1 MIETTP
7 HPSRLLKCM
16 AGLARWSLGLLIALW
31 LLVTVAWGVLHGWIV
46 PRIGE
51 WRPQLEAQA
60 TRALGVPVRIGAL
73 SARSEGLVPTVELLD
88 VALLDAQGR
97 EALRLPRVVA
107 SLSPRSA
114 LRLGFEQLYI
124 ERPELDVRREADGR
138 LVVGGIPVRSQAGP
152 GEGGGA
158 ADWLFSQ
165 GEVALRGGTVRWT
178 DAMRGAP
185 PLALSDVDIVLRNRG
200 WRHAMRLDATPPAAW
215 GDRFTVMG
223 RFRQPLLT
231 THGGAWKQWS
241 GQLFAQ
247 FGRVD
252 VSRLRQHADI
262 DGIDVVRGR
271 GALRAWLDVR
281 RGEVAGGTADVA
293 LVDVE
298 AALGAGLEPLA
309 LAAVAGRVGGRWLD
323 GGFEASTQGL
333 QFLTR
338 DGLRWPGGNA
348 SVRVTGRDPAAPERE
363 QGELRADRLDLAAL
377 SQIAS
382 RLPLGAP
389 LHAALGRYGP
399 RGIVQEVQAGWR
411 GPVDA
416 PRQYQARGRVAGL
429 AVADAAPGDGA
440 GAGARPSGVPGVR
453 GAALDFELTQ
463 AGGKASLAIEDGAL
477 VLPGVFEEPTVPV
490 DRLTA
495 SVRWQLEGERIA
507 VQVPDLQFANADA
520 QGDARIAWSTSDA
533 ARAAGRSRFPGVLD
547 LSGALHRADGTRVHR
562 YLPLSIPAETRHYV
576 RDAVTAGTASGV
588 QFRVK
593 GDLHDMPFS
602 HGGPGEFRIAAQL
615 KGVTYAYV
623 PPGLQHAGDPA
634 WPALTQLAGELV
646 FDRSSMAV
654 RGASGSFAGTP
665 RLRVERVEARIPDL
679 AHSVVGVQAQA
690 QGPLSD
696 MLAFMAASP
705 LSRLTSHALDGATG
719 TGPAGL
725 QLSLSLP
732 ISHIDQSK
740 VQGSVTLAGNDV
752 RITPDVPLISRA
764 RGAVQFSDTGFTLVG
779 VQGRALGGD
788 LRLEGGMRAP
798 APGSTGHESSVQVRG
813 QGVATAEGLR
823 QATQWPGVP
832 ELARRAS
839 GSAAYALTL
848 GVRRGLPEVLVTTNL
863 QGMALDLPAPLGK
876 SADAVVPLRYE
887 SQLAR
892 ESTVPAAAGAAAPPL
907 REQMAVEIGGIGSA
921 SYLLDHSGPVPRV
934 LRGAIAIGL
943 PPGETAAMPEQGVSA
958 NVRTEHLDLDAW
970 QQALAAA
977 APSAGAAAL
986 DARPPAEAGAP
997 RASAASASAS
1007 TPAPGTTGAP
1017 EAAAPTGKGAGR
1029 MPAGG
1034 AQEFLPTV
1042 LAARA
1047 RTLTLQGRTLH
1058 DVVAG
1063 GSRDG
1068 ATWRA
1073 NLDARELNGYV
1084 EYQPGGAPGGEES
1097 GGRVFARL
1105 SRLSV
1110 PQSEA
1115 QQVEESLLDTREAS
1129 TTLPALD
1136 IVVQDFELRGRR
1148 LGRIEVEAQ
1157 NRGGTGGA
1165 PREWRL
1171 SKLNLS
1177 VPEATFASSGNWVL
1191 LGGGGAAGA
1200 RRRTSM
1206 DFRLDIRDSGELL
1219 ARFGMEG
1226 VIRRGK
1232 GRMEGQVAWMGAPL
1246 SPDYRSMT
1254 GHVNLNVESGQFL
1267 KADPGLAKL
1276 LSVLSLQSLPR
1287 RLTLDF
1293 RDVFSEGFAFD
1304 FVRGDVRIDQGIATT
1319 NNLQMKG
1326 VNAAVLMEGS
1336 ADLDHE
1342 TQNLHV
1348 VVVPEINAMTASL
1361 VATAINPVVGLGS
1374 FLAQV
1379 FLRGPL
1385 IQAATQEFRIDGT
1398 WADPRIVR
1406 VPRRR
1411 AGAQPSGATAPDSP
1425 AADQA
1430 PAPGT
1435 APAASHRQ
1443 APAAR
1448 GAEDDAP

>member
-7 HPSRLLKCM
+7 HPSRLLRCM
-16 AGLARWSLGLLIALW
+16 AGLARWSLGLLIAFW
-31 LLVTVAWGVLHGWIV
+31 LLVAVAWGVLHGWIV

-51 WRPQLEAQA
+51 WRPALEAQA
-60 TRALGVPVRIGAL
+60 TKALGVPVRIGAL
-73 SARSEGLVPTVELLD
+73 SARSEGLVPAIELTD
-88 VALLDAQGR
+88 VALLDPQGR

-107 SLSPRSA
+107 ALSPRSA

-124 ERPELDVRREADGR
+124 ERPELDVRREADGQ
-138 LVVGGIPVRSQAGP
+138 LVVGGIRLHGGAGS
-152 GEGGGA
+152 GDGGSA
-158 ADWLFSQ
+158 ADWVFSQ

-185 PLALSDVDIVLRNRG
+185 PLELSDVDIVLRNRG
-200 WRHAMRLDATPPAAW
+200 WRHAMRLDATPPPAW
-215 GDRFTVMG
+215 GDRFTLMG

-231 THGGAWKQWS
+231 THGGAWRQWS

-262 DGIDVVRGR
+262 EGIDVAQGR

-293 LVDVE
+293 LADVE
-298 AALGAGLEPLA
+298 ATLGQGLEPLA
-309 LAAVAGRVGGRWLD
+309 LASVAGRVGGRWLE
-323 GGFEASTQGL
+323 GGFEASTEGL

-338 DGLRWPGGNA
+338 DGLRWPGGNVSIRQA
-348 SVRVTGRDPAAPERE
+348 GRDPRAPERE

-377 SQIAS
+377 AQVAS
-382 RLPLGAP
+382 RLPLGDA
-389 LHAALGRYGP
+389 LHGALDRFGP
-399 RGIVQEVQAGWR
+399 RGVVEEIQASWR
-411 GPVDA
+411 GPLDA

-429 AVADAAPGDGA
+429 ALADGA
-440 GAGARPSGVPGVR
+440 AVKTSGTPGVR
-453 GAALDFELTQ
+453 GAAVDFELTQ
-463 AGGKASLAIEDGAL
+463 AGGKASVAIEDGAL
-477 VLPGVFEEPTVPV
+477 VLPEVFEDPAVPLE
-490 DRLTA
+490 RLSA
-495 SVRWQLEGERIA
+495 SVRWQVEGERIA
-507 VQVPDLQFANADA
+507 LQIPDLQFSNADA
-520 QGDARIAWSTSDA
+520 QGEARVAWTTGDPKRSSS
-533 ARAAGRSRFPGVLD
+533 RSRFPGVLD
-547 LSGALHRADGTRVHR
+547 LSGELRRADGTRVHR
-562 YLPLSIPAETRHYV
+562 YLPLTIPAETRHYV
-576 RDAVTAGTASGV
+576 RDAVTAGTASSV

-593 GDLHDMPFS
+593 GDLHDIPFN
-602 HGGPGEFRIAAQL
+602 HPGQGEFHIAAKL
-615 KGVTYAYV
+615 RDVTYAYV
-623 PPGLQHAGDPA
+623 PPGLQHAGDPV

-654 RGASGSFAGTP
+654 RGATGSFAGTP
-665 RLRVERVEARIPDL
+665 RLRVDRVEARIPDL

-690 QGPLSD
+690 QGPLAD

-705 LSRLTSHALDGATG
+705 LSRLTSHALDQATG
-719 TGPAGL
+719 TGNAGL

-740 VQGSVTLAGNDV
+740 VQGSLAFAGNDV
-752 RITPDVPLISRA
+752 RITPDVPVITRT
-764 RGAVQFSDTGFTLVG
+764 RGAVQFSDTGFTLAN

-788 LRLEGGMRAP
+788 LRLEGGMRSVASGTS
-798 APGSTGHESSVQVRG
+798 ALESSVQVRG

-823 QATQWPGVP
+823 EAVQWPGLP
-832 ELARRAS
+832 ELARHAT

-876 SADAVVPLRYE
+876 AADAVRPVRYE

-892 ESTVPAAAGAAAPPL
+892 ESAAPPSDAGAEPPV
-907 REQMAVEIGGIGSA
+907 REQMTVDISGIGSA
-921 SYLLDHSGPVPRV
+921 SYVLDHSGPVPRV
-934 LRGAIAIGL
+934 LRGAIGIGL
-943 PPGETAAMPEQGVSA
+943 APGESAVMPERGVSA
-958 NVRTEHLDLDAW
+958 NVHTDLLDLDAW
-970 QQALAAA
+970 QNVLGRQA
-977 APSAGAAAL
+977 AGAA
-986 DARPPAEAGAP
+986 PASAPDAGASTAGAASG
-997 RASAASASAS
+997 ASA
-1007 TPAPGTTGAP
+1007 
-1017 EAAAPTGKGAGR
+1017 R
-1029 MPAGG
+1029 MPEGG

-1047 RTLTLQGRTLH
+1047 KTLVLQGRTLH

-1063 GSRDG
+1063 GSREG
-1068 ATWRA
+1068 TTWRA
-1073 NLDARELNGYV
+1073 NLDARELSGYV
-1084 EYQPGGAPGGEES
+1084 EYRPDGEGDES

-1115 QQVEESLLDTREAS
+1115 QQVEESLLDSRTES
-1129 TTLPALD
+1129 TTMPALD
-1136 IVVQDFELRGRR
+1136 IIVQDFELRGRR

-1157 NRGGTGGA
+1157 NRSGAGT

-1171 SKLNLS
+1171 SKLNLT
-1177 VPEATFASSGNWVL
+1177 VPEATFTSSGNWVL
-1191 LGGGGAAGA
+1191 LGGGAAGA

-1206 DFRLDIRDSGELL
+1206 DFRLDIRDSGQLL

-1226 VIRRGK
+1226 VVRRGK

-1246 SPDYRSMT
+1246 DPDYRSMS
-1254 GHVNLNVESGQFL
+1254 GQINVNVESGQFL

-1276 LSVLSLQSLPR
+1276 LGVLSLQSLPR

-1304 FVRGDVRIDQGIATT
+1304 FVRGDVRIEQGVATT

-1398 WADPRIVR
+1398 WTDPRIAR

-1411 AGAQPSGATAPDSP
+1411 TGAEPPATASP
-1425 AADQA
+1425 EGAAA
-1430 PAPGT
+1430 PAPASAASQHK
-1435 APAASHRQ
+1435 APASS
-1443 APAAR
+1443 
-1448 GAEDDAP
+1448 GAEEKEP